1 MLIFTFIVLN
11 VIFAPMS
18 ENTEGKVLIGVIEI
32 NEAKRLKEKLLKKN
46 LSVELIHNDET
57 CKKSYVSKVE
67 VWAQEED
74 LEKVQRVIHDENM
87 ELIISEGT
95 NIDHDQLN
103 QVFDPDAETAI
114 CPACGTSFSTKL
126 KECPECGLVFFN
138 E

>member
-1 MLIFTFIVLN
+1 
-11 VIFAPMS
+11 MS

-87 ELIISEGT
+87 E
-95 NIDHDQLN
+95 
-103 QVFDPDAETAI
+103 
-114 CPACGTSFSTKL
+114 
-126 KECPECGLVFFN
+126 
-138 E
+138 